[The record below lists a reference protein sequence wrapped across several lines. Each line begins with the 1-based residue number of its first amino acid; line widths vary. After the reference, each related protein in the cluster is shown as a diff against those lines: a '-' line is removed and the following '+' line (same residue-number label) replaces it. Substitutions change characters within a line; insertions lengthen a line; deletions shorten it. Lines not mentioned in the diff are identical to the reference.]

1 MPPALRRIILLAAA
15 VLLWSAAC
23 VADDDDSTFLP
34 PSPPGTAS
42 PFPFCPARPAGVST
56 GPFPWS
62 PPPPPPQQQQQPP
75 SSAAVFPQDPGF
87 LPSGACAVSRAV
99 AWLPLL
105 AVLSAFFVLLQ

>member
-15 VLLWSAAC
+15 VLLLWSAAC
-23 VADDDDSTFLP
+23 VAGDDDSTFLP

-62 PPPPPPQQQQQPP
+62 PPQPPPQSPP
-75 SSAAVFPQDPGF
+75 SLSSPVAVFPQDPGF
-87 LPSGACAVSRAV
+87 LPSGAGAV

-105 AVLSAFFVLLQ
+105 AVFPAFLVLF

>member
-1 MPPALRRIILLAAA
+1 MPSALRRIILLAAA
-15 VLLWSAAC
+15 LLLWSAAC

-62 PPPPPPQQQQQPP
+62 SPPPPQQQQP
-75 SSAAVFPQDPGF
+75 SSAAMFPQDPGF
-87 LPSGACAVSRAV
+87 LPSAACPVSSAV

-105 AVLSAFFVLLQ
+105 AVFSVFLVLLL